1 MNKETNKTYLKTHS
15 TFNKWCLLNYN
26 MLYMQKNVQRSL
38 HSLPWT
44 KQKSKWIKH
53 LKPDTQALIE
63 EKAGNGLECTVT
75 GDTLLFLWEEH
86 E

>member
-26 MLYMQKNVQRSL
+26 MLYMQKNVQTNLYSL
-38 HSLPWT
+38 SWT
-44 KQKSKWIKH
+44 KIEVH
-53 LKPDTQALIE
+53 LKPDTQDLIE